1 MNWSIGKKIIAG
13 YLVALL
19 LLAIIGAAA
28 YQSVRE
34 LLANK
39 AVQENIEE
47 RLVANDEI
55 LFDLMDAVASQR
67 GYLLTGNDA
76 YLTHYGNALATLQKS
91 RDRLQRFVAGDQD
104 QEAQLGRFYA
114 LIDERLKRLE
124 AVLELARRDGVGSPS
139 ISAFMQDGRGIRVM
153 EELREISS
161 GMVAQD
167 AAILAERSAIAEANA
182 ARVRAII
189 LFGTPLSGVLLL
201 LVGLWIARGI
211 ARPLG
216 VLTSAAEQI
225 AAGDPAVRLPDTA
238 ERTDEIGQLTK
249 SFRRMGVVLSEV
261 AGINSRIAQGDLT
274 VSVKPQSAA
283 DTFGHAHHQMIEK
296 LSVLVGAVQRAGL
309 QVNTSATEI
318 AATSKQQQ
326 ATATEIAATTTEIG
340 ATSREIA
347 ATSKELVR
355 TVGEVTKVADDT
367 ARLADSGQT
376 GLGRMEATM
385 RHIMDA
391 SGTIS
396 GKLAVLNEKATNI
409 NAVVV
414 TITKVADQT
423 NLLSLNAAI
432 EAEKAGEYG
441 LGFAVVATE
450 IRRLADQ
457 TAVATYDIE
466 QMVKEMQSAVS
477 AGVMGMDKFSEEVR
491 RGVDEVRQ
499 VGAQLTQII
508 QQVQALTPRFEAVN
522 EGMQSQSTGA
532 QQINEALAQLSE
544 AAQQTAESLR
554 NSSVAIEHLNEA
566 ARDLQSGVARFKLKG

>member
-1 MNWSIGKKIIAG
+1 MNWSIGKKILLG

-19 LLAIIGAAA
+19 LLSLIGSAA
-28 YQSVRE
+28 YFGVQDLLDDSALQSHTRQVLEQISQVE
-34 LLANK
+34 LQMVNA
-39 AVQENIEE
+39 ET
-47 RLVANDEI
+47 D
-55 LFDLMDAVASQR
+55 QR
-67 GYLLTGNDA
+67 GYVLSGQDE
-76 YLTHYGNALATLQKS
+76 YLTPYTAAITLVPSVVEGLRTLTKDNPTQQALIVKLEAAVAAKTKTLAETVALRRDNKSQEATAFFQAGKGKQAMDDV
-91 RDRLQRFVAGDQD
+91 RTTAGDMRTV
-104 QEAQLGRFYA
+104 ELGLLDVRTKETSDSA
-114 LIDERLKRLE
+114 HRIELII
-124 AVLELARRDGVGSPS
+124 V
-139 ISAFMQDGRGIRVM
+139 I
-153 EELREISS
+153 
-161 GMVAQD
+161 
-167 AAILAERSAIAEANA
+167 
-182 ARVRAII
+182 
-189 LFGTPLSGVLLL
+189 GTPVAGVLLL
-201 LVGLWIARGI
+201 IVGLLVARNI
-211 ARPLG
+211 SLPLG
-216 VLTSAAEQI
+216 KITRAAEQI
-225 AAGDPAVRLPDTA
+225 AAGDPEVELPDVA
-238 ERTDEIGQLTK
+238 GRSDEVGQLAR
-249 SFRRMGVVLSEV
+249 SFARMGGVLAEV
-261 AGINSRIAQGDLT
+261 AVVNTRIAQGDLT
-274 VSVKPQSAA
+274 VTVTPQSSA
-283 DTFGHAHHQMIEK
+283 DKFGTAHHQMIDK
-296 LSVLVGAVQRAGL
+296 LSQLVGAVQRAGL

-355 TVGEVTKVADDT
+355 TVGEVNRVAEET
-367 ARLADSGQT
+367 AQLAGSGQS
-376 GLGRMEATM
+376 GLGRMEGTM
-385 RHIMDA
+385 RNIMDA

-409 NAVVV
+409 NAVVT

-508 QQVQALTPRFEAVN
+508 QQVQALTPRFEMVN

-532 QQINEALAQLSE
+532 QQITEALSQLSE
-544 AAQQTAESLR
+544 SAQQTAESLR
-554 NSSVAIEHLNEA
+554 NSSIAIEHLNEA
-566 ARDLQSGVARFKLKG
+566 ARDLQNGVARFKLRG